1 MSQQQPDNELS
12 GAETEQQPV
21 EETPALPR
29 EDKPAPAQEPEQ
41 AQPRSPRRGRGLAPL
56 ALLVAAASLAASGWM
71 WRAWQQGQSELQ
83 QLAARASGQEQ
94 QLQGSVGQLR
104 RELER
109 VDAGRAALEGS
120 RQDTFQDIAGLS
132 QRLSNLERQM
142 AEFQGVS
149 EETRRRWIVAEVEYY
164 LQIANARIQLARDVN
179 SALSALRLADG
190 RLSRLDDPGL
200 LEVRRKIR
208 SEMTELDAVA
218 LPDTQGIALGLG
230 SLAVRI
236 GELPLA
242 RTLAATREA
251 ASAASS
257 QAQGWDRAVSRAG
270 EVFKGIVT
278 VRRTHE
284 QATPLLATS
293 EEYFLRRNLELKIE
307 SARLA
312 LLSGDQTSYR
322 ESLRSARSWISDY
335 FDTGA
340 ATTVQVLEAL
350 AELEL
355 QDIRPVLPDIS
366 GSLGL
371 LRAMPPAGGL

>member
-1 MSQQQPDNELS
+1 MSQQSPDNELP
-12 GAETEQQPV
+12 GTDTQQQTP
-21 EETPALPR
+21 EEKTMPEAVRNPER
-29 EDKPAPAQEPEQ
+29 EPE
-41 AQPRSPRRGRGLAPL
+41 PGPTPGGGRSLGIL
-56 ALLVAAASLAASGWM
+56 ALLLAASSLAASGWM
-71 WRAWQQGQSELQ
+71 WRATQQDRSELQ
-83 QLAARASGQEQ
+83 QLAARASGQQEQ
-94 QLQGSVGQLR
+94 FQGSVGQLR

-142 AEFQGVS
+142 AAFQGVS
-149 EETRRRWIVAEVEYY
+149 EETRRRWIVAEVEYF
-164 LQIANARIQLARDVN
+164 LQIANARVQLARDVE

-190 RLSRLDDPGL
+190 RLSRLDDPGFM
-200 LEVRRKIR
+200 EVRRKIR

-218 LPDTQGIALGLG
+218 LPDVQGIALGLG
-230 SLAVRI
+230 NLAMRV

-242 RTLAATREA
+242 RTL
-251 ASAASS
+251 SAGAGTSS
-257 QAQGWDRAVSRAG
+257 SPDAQEQGWDRAVSKAG
-270 EVFKGIVT
+270 EVFKGIVS
-278 VRRTHE
+278 VRRTDE
-284 QATPLLATS
+284 KVTPLLGTS

-307 SARLA
+307 AARLA

-335 FDTGA
+335 FDTGSP
-340 ATTVQVLEAL
+340 ATLQALEAL
-350 AELEL
+350 AEMEL

-371 LRAMPPAGGL
+371 LRAMPPSGGL